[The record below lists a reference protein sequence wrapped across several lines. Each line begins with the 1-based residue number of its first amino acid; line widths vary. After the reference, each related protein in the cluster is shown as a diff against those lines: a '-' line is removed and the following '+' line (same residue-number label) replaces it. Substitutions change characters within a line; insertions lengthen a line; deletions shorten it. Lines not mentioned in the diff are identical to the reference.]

1 MAELDAL
8 ISRAE
13 HLLARL
19 ENLLPPAQPEPDWN
33 ALAWRWR
40 KKNGQGFL
48 QAVTHPHQLQL
59 QDFLG
64 IEAQKKTVVQNT
76 RQFVRG
82 LPANNVLLT
91 GARGTGKSSLVK
103 ALLSEFSA
111 QGLRL
116 VEVDK
121 QDLTDLH
128 DITELLRERPEKFI
142 VFCDDLSFDANEP
155 GYKALKV
162 ALDGS
167 VSGVS
172 DNMLIYATS
181 NRRNLMPEFMKDNL
195 DTDDIRPGET
205 VDEKVALSERF
216 GVWLSFYAFDQDE
229 YLAIVGG
236 WLKHFGNRRMT
247 PKIRNAALQWSRM
260 RGARSGRVAWQFARD
275 WAGKSELTADERR

>member
-1 MAELDAL
+1 MDKLDSFL
-8 ISRAE
+8 TRAE
-13 HLLARL
+13 HVLTRL
-19 ENLLPPAQPEPDWN
+19 EALLPQAQPETDWN

-48 QAVTHPHQLQL
+48 QAVTHPHHLQL

-64 IEAQKKTVVQNT
+64 IEAQKKTVMQNT
-76 RQFVRG
+76 RQFVCG

-103 ALLSEFSA
+103 ALLTEFGND
-111 QGLRL
+111 GLRL
-116 VEVDK
+116 IEVDK

-142 VFCDDLSFDANEP
+142 VFCDDLSFDVNEP

-167 VSGVS
+167 VSGVA

-195 DTDDIRPGET
+195 EADDIRPGET

-236 WLKHFGNRRMT
+236 WLKHFGIRRMT

-275 WAGKSELTADERR
+275 WAGQQQLHD